1 MNTVDRGSGAVR
13 PRILCVDDDR
23 RIGAVV
29 EAALRDA
36 GYAVSCLHDFTDE
49 TLRRAIGQ
57 TEPDCIL
64 LDSSTA
70 ADYERSWHAAAWIR
84 QQPRSIPV
92 VMFSAHLA
100 EMREAQER
108 LTERARLAAVAA
120 VLLKPFLM
128 NELIEAVGCT
138 VLRPSTVLG
147 AQSRA

>member
-1 MNTVDRGSGAVR
+1 
-13 PRILCVDDDR
+13 VDDDR

-64 LDSSTA
+64 LDSSTS
-70 ADYERSWHAAAWIR
+70 ADYQRSWHAAAWIR

-100 EMREAQER
+100 DMREAQEK
-108 LTERARLAAVAA
+108 LTERAQLAAVAA

-128 NELIEAVGCT
+128 AELIDAVGSS
-138 VLRPSTVLG
+138 VLRPTTTLE
-147 AQSRA
+147 APSRA